1 VLVRIAVGSETYE
14 RAVASTVGG
23 HRDAGNVTMVRGAAI
38 RIERTTIDAVVHAD
52 PAEGT
57 ASMRAPVGPTS
68 DDESFLVV
76 DLNCIADLGE
86 LQRLVARCRGS
97 LLAVYSDTARCH
109 QVLTQMVAQR
119 LRVHVAPA
127 LSGFLEPLL
136 RGALLHDPRSAV
148 PLSEV
153 IAPLLGAN
161 AERDGRDGASCAG
174 GRVTL
179 LTTAALVAAWR
190 RRGTSPRF
198 RPTQLLAVAL
208 GVSEATVQRRCGL
221 LLKLSPFRVVQ
232 RVTGAWVVALVE
244 RGMTVTVAARLLG
257 LARPASVYPLV
268 RLAFGCSLRHLRSRS
283 GGAFTDSGGDCR
295 D

>member
-1 VLVRIAVGSETYE
+1 MPWFPAGGLQQYSALSPVAGTDGRA
-14 RAVASTVGG
+14 AVASTC
-23 HRDAGNVTMVRGAAI
+23 RAGTQWIPRAASARSALARSTQCRATVRGHCTFTG
-38 RIERTTIDAVVHAD
+38 RERGA
-52 PAEGT
+52 GR
-57 ASMRAPVGPTS
+57 SRWS
-68 DDESFLVV
+68 
-76 DLNCIADLGE
+76 
-86 LQRLVARCRGS
+86 Q
-97 LLAVYSDTARCH
+97 
-109 QVLTQMVAQR
+109 
-119 LRVHVAPA
+119 
-127 LSGFLEPLL
+127 L
-136 RGALLHDPRSAV
+136 RG
-148 PLSEV
+148 
-153 IAPLLGAN
+153 G
-161 AERDGRDGASCAG
+161 G

-221 LLKLSPFRVVQ
+221 LLKSSPSRVVQ

-244 RGMTVTVAARLLG
+244 RGMTVTAAARLLG

-283 GGAFTDSGGDCR
+283 GGAFTDSGGDCG